1 MNAKTEKQI
10 ENLKN
15 QTIGVEIEMNHIT
28 RERAAKLAAD
38 FFGTG
43 RYENTA
49 RRNGYCTWSAWDAQ
63 GREWRFQRDVSISG
77 TDSEKCELVTPI
89 LKFNLDKAGYE
100 TATALSAED
109 ALMRGIIGYDL
120 VLLDVMMEGIS
131 GFQMAQMMK
140 KNPESAKIPIIFI
153 TAKDTEEDT
162 LKGFDLGADDYI
174 AKPFSVREVVSR
186 VNAVLR
192 RVSSASSDPAR
203 LSYKTLT
210 LDMNGKKA
218 LVDGNDTELTKTEF
232 EILRILVSDIGHVFT
247 RDEILGKVWPDDVV
261 VLGRTVDV
269 NITRLRK
276 KLGKYGNNISTR
288 HGYGYCFED
297 KQLQS

>member
-1 MNAKTEKQI
+1 MDGAKKILVVDDE
-10 ENLKN
+10 
-15 QTIGVEIEMNHIT
+15 
-28 RERAAKLAAD
+28 AD
-38 FFGTG
+38 IC
-43 RYENTA
+43 N
-49 RRNGYCTWSAWDAQ
+49 
-63 GREWRFQRDVSISG
+63 
-77 TDSEKCELVTPI
+77 I

-192 RVSSASSDPAR
+192 RVGSASSDPSR

-218 LVDGNDTELTKTEF
+218 IVDGNDAELTKTEF
-232 EILRILVSDIGHVFT
+232 EVLRILVSDIGHVFT

>member
-1 MNAKTEKQI
+1 MD
-10 ENLKN
+10 
-15 QTIGVEIEMNHIT
+15 GVKKILVVDDE
-28 RERAAKLAAD
+28 AD
-38 FFGTG
+38 IC
-43 RYENTA
+43 N
-49 RRNGYCTWSAWDAQ
+49 
-63 GREWRFQRDVSISG
+63 
-77 TDSEKCELVTPI
+77 I

-192 RVSSASSDPAR
+192 RVGSSSSDPAR

-218 LVDGNDTELTKTEF
+218 LVDGYDTELTKTEF

>member
-1 MNAKTEKQI
+1 MD
-10 ENLKN
+10 
-15 QTIGVEIEMNHIT
+15 GVKKILVVDDE
-28 RERAAKLAAD
+28 AD
-38 FFGTG
+38 IC
-43 RYENTA
+43 N
-49 RRNGYCTWSAWDAQ
+49 
-63 GREWRFQRDVSISG
+63 
-77 TDSEKCELVTPI
+77 I

-140 KNPESAKIPIIFI
+140 KNPESAKIPVIFI

-162 LKGFDLGADDYI
+162 LKGFELGADDYI

-192 RVSSASSDPAR
+192 RVGSASSDPSR

-218 LVDGNDTELTKTEF
+218 IVDGNDAELTKTEF
-232 EILRILVSDIGHVFT
+232 EVLRILVSDIGHVFT

-276 KLGKYGNNISTR
+276 KLGKYGNNITTR

-297 KQLQS
+297 KQLES

>member
-1 MNAKTEKQI
+1 MD
-10 ENLKN
+10 
-15 QTIGVEIEMNHIT
+15 GVKKILVVDDE
-28 RERAAKLAAD
+28 AD
-38 FFGTG
+38 IC
-43 RYENTA
+43 N
-49 RRNGYCTWSAWDAQ
+49 
-63 GREWRFQRDVSISG
+63 
-77 TDSEKCELVTPI
+77 I

-162 LKGFDLGADDYI
+162 LKGFELGADDYI

-192 RVSSASSDPAR
+192 RVGSASSDPSR

-218 LVDGNDTELTKTEF
+218 IVDGNDAELTKTEF
-232 EILRILVSDIGHVFT
+232 EVLRILVSDIGHVFT

-288 HGYGYCFED
+288 YGYGYCFED
-297 KQLQS
+297 KQLES

>member
-1 MNAKTEKQI
+1 MD
-10 ENLKN
+10 
-15 QTIGVEIEMNHIT
+15 GVKKILVVDDE
-28 RERAAKLAAD
+28 AD
-38 FFGTG
+38 IC
-43 RYENTA
+43 N
-49 RRNGYCTWSAWDAQ
+49 
-63 GREWRFQRDVSISG
+63 
-77 TDSEKCELVTPI
+77 I

-162 LKGFDLGADDYI
+162 LKGFELGADDYI

-192 RVSSASSDPAR
+192 RVGSASSDPSR

-218 LVDGNDTELTKTEF
+218 IVDGNDAELTKTEF

>member
-1 MNAKTEKQI
+1 MEGAKRILVVDDE
-10 ENLKN
+10 
-15 QTIGVEIEMNHIT
+15 
-28 RERAAKLAAD
+28 AD
-38 FFGTG
+38 IC
-43 RYENTA
+43 N
-49 RRNGYCTWSAWDAQ
+49 
-63 GREWRFQRDVSISG
+63 
-77 TDSEKCELVTPI
+77 I

-120 VLLDVMMEGIS
+120 VLLDVMMEEIS

-162 LKGFDLGADDYI
+162 LKGFELGADDYI

-192 RVSSASSDPAR
+192 RVGSASSDPSR

-218 LVDGNDTELTKTEF
+218 IVDGNDAELTKTEF
-232 EILRILVSDIGHVFT
+232 EVLRILVSDIGHVFT

-297 KQLQS
+297 KQLES

>member
-1 MNAKTEKQI
+1 MDGAKRILVVDDE
-10 ENLKN
+10 
-15 QTIGVEIEMNHIT
+15 
-28 RERAAKLAAD
+28 AD
-38 FFGTG
+38 IC
-43 RYENTA
+43 N
-49 RRNGYCTWSAWDAQ
+49 
-63 GREWRFQRDVSISG
+63 
-77 TDSEKCELVTPI
+77 I

-162 LKGFDLGADDYI
+162 LKGFELGADDYI

-192 RVSSASSDPAR
+192 RVGSASSDPSR

-218 LVDGNDTELTKTEF
+218 IVDGNDAELTKTEF
-232 EILRILVSDIGHVFT
+232 EVLRILVSDIGHVFT

-276 KLGKYGNNISTR
+276 KLGKYGNNIATR

-297 KQLQS
+297 KQLES

>member
-1 MNAKTEKQI
+1 MD
-10 ENLKN
+10 
-15 QTIGVEIEMNHIT
+15 GVKKILVVDDE
-28 RERAAKLAAD
+28 AD
-38 FFGTG
+38 IC
-43 RYENTA
+43 N
-49 RRNGYCTWSAWDAQ
+49 
-63 GREWRFQRDVSISG
+63 
-77 TDSEKCELVTPI
+77 I

-192 RVSSASSDPAR
+192 RVGSASSDPSR

-261 VLGRTVDV
+261 VLDRTVDV

>member
-1 MNAKTEKQI
+1 MD
-10 ENLKN
+10 
-15 QTIGVEIEMNHIT
+15 GVKKILVVDDE
-28 RERAAKLAAD
+28 AD
-38 FFGTG
+38 IC
-43 RYENTA
+43 N
-49 RRNGYCTWSAWDAQ
+49 
-63 GREWRFQRDVSISG
+63 
-77 TDSEKCELVTPI
+77 I

-162 LKGFDLGADDYI
+162 LKGFELGADDYI

-192 RVSSASSDPAR
+192 RVGSASSDPSR

-218 LVDGNDTELTKTEF
+218 LVDGNDAELTKTEF
-232 EILRILVSDIGHVFT
+232 EVLRILVSDIGHVFT

-297 KQLQS
+297 KQLEP

>member
-1 MNAKTEKQI
+1 MD
-10 ENLKN
+10 
-15 QTIGVEIEMNHIT
+15 GVKKILVVDDE
-28 RERAAKLAAD
+28 AD
-38 FFGTG
+38 IC
-43 RYENTA
+43 N
-49 RRNGYCTWSAWDAQ
+49 
-63 GREWRFQRDVSISG
+63 
-77 TDSEKCELVTPI
+77 I

-174 AKPFSVREVVSR
+174 DKPFSVREVVSR

-192 RVSSASSDPAR
+192 RVGSASSDPSR

-218 LVDGNDTELTKTEF
+218 IVDGNDAELTKTEF
-232 EILRILVSDIGHVFT
+232 EVLRILVSDIGHVFT

-297 KQLQS
+297 KQLES

>member
-1 MNAKTEKQI
+1 MD
-10 ENLKN
+10 
-15 QTIGVEIEMNHIT
+15 GVKKILVVDDE
-28 RERAAKLAAD
+28 AD
-38 FFGTG
+38 IC
-43 RYENTA
+43 N
-49 RRNGYCTWSAWDAQ
+49 
-63 GREWRFQRDVSISG
+63 
-77 TDSEKCELVTPI
+77 I

-100 TATALSAED
+100 TDTALSAED

-192 RVSSASSDPAR
+192 RVGSASSDPSR

-218 LVDGNDTELTKTEF
+218 IVDGNDAELTKTEF
-232 EILRILVSDIGHVFT
+232 EVLRILVSDIGHVFT

-297 KQLQS
+297 KQLES

>member
-1 MNAKTEKQI
+1 MD
-10 ENLKN
+10 
-15 QTIGVEIEMNHIT
+15 GVKKILVVDDE
-28 RERAAKLAAD
+28 AD
-38 FFGTG
+38 IC
-43 RYENTA
+43 N
-49 RRNGYCTWSAWDAQ
+49 
-63 GREWRFQRDVSISG
+63 
-77 TDSEKCELVTPI
+77 I

-100 TATALSAED
+100 TVTALSAED

-192 RVSSASSDPAR
+192 RVGSASSDPSR

-232 EILRILVSDIGHVFT
+232 EILRILVSDIGHVLT

>member
-1 MNAKTEKQI
+1 MD
-10 ENLKN
+10 
-15 QTIGVEIEMNHIT
+15 GVKKILVVDDE
-28 RERAAKLAAD
+28 AD
-38 FFGTG
+38 IC
-43 RYENTA
+43 N
-49 RRNGYCTWSAWDAQ
+49 
-63 GREWRFQRDVSISG
+63 
-77 TDSEKCELVTPI
+77 I

-100 TATALSAED
+100 TATALSAVD

-192 RVSSASSDPAR
+192 RVGSASSDSAR

>member
-1 MNAKTEKQI
+1 MD
-10 ENLKN
+10 
-15 QTIGVEIEMNHIT
+15 GVKKILVVDDE
-28 RERAAKLAAD
+28 AD
-38 FFGTG
+38 IC
-43 RYENTA
+43 N
-49 RRNGYCTWSAWDAQ
+49 
-63 GREWRFQRDVSISG
+63 
-77 TDSEKCELVTPI
+77 I

-153 TAKDTEEDT
+153 TAKDTEENT

-192 RVSSASSDPAR
+192 RVGSASSDPSR

-218 LVDGNDTELTKTEF
+218 IVDGNDAELTKTEF
-232 EILRILVSDIGHVFT
+232 EVLRILVSDIGHVFS

-297 KQLQS
+297 KQLES

>member
-1 MNAKTEKQI
+1 MEGAKRILVVDDE
-10 ENLKN
+10 
-15 QTIGVEIEMNHIT
+15 
-28 RERAAKLAAD
+28 AD
-38 FFGTG
+38 IC
-43 RYENTA
+43 N
-49 RRNGYCTWSAWDAQ
+49 
-63 GREWRFQRDVSISG
+63 
-77 TDSEKCELVTPI
+77 I

-192 RVSSASSDPAR
+192 RVGSASSDPSR

-218 LVDGNDTELTKTEF
+218 IVDGNDAELTKTEF
-232 EILRILVSDIGHVFT
+232 EVLRILVSDIGHVFT

-297 KQLQS
+297 KQLES

>member
-1 MNAKTEKQI
+1 MD
-10 ENLKN
+10 
-15 QTIGVEIEMNHIT
+15 GVKKILVVDDE
-28 RERAAKLAAD
+28 AD
-38 FFGTG
+38 IC
-43 RYENTA
+43 N
-49 RRNGYCTWSAWDAQ
+49 
-63 GREWRFQRDVSISG
+63 
-77 TDSEKCELVTPI
+77 I

-162 LKGFDLGADDYI
+162 LKGFELGADDYI

-192 RVSSASSDPAR
+192 RVGSASSDPSR

-210 LDMNGKKA
+210 LNMNGKKA
-218 LVDGNDTELTKTEF
+218 IVDGNDAELTKTEF
-232 EILRILVSDIGHVFT
+232 EVLRILVSDIGHVFT

>member
-1 MNAKTEKQI
+1 MD
-10 ENLKN
+10 
-15 QTIGVEIEMNHIT
+15 GVKKILVVDDE
-28 RERAAKLAAD
+28 AD
-38 FFGTG
+38 IC
-43 RYENTA
+43 N
-49 RRNGYCTWSAWDAQ
+49 
-63 GREWRFQRDVSISG
+63 
-77 TDSEKCELVTPI
+77 I

-162 LKGFDLGADDYI
+162 LKGFELGADDYI

-192 RVSSASSDPAR
+192 RVGSASSDPSR

-218 LVDGNDTELTKTEF
+218 IVDGNDAELTKTEF

-297 KQLQS
+297 KQLES

>member
-1 MNAKTEKQI
+1 MEGAKRILVVDDE
-10 ENLKN
+10 
-15 QTIGVEIEMNHIT
+15 
-28 RERAAKLAAD
+28 AD
-38 FFGTG
+38 IC
-43 RYENTA
+43 N
-49 RRNGYCTWSAWDAQ
+49 
-63 GREWRFQRDVSISG
+63 
-77 TDSEKCELVTPI
+77 I

-192 RVSSASSDPAR
+192 RVGSASSDPSR

-218 LVDGNDTELTKTEF
+218 IVDGNDAELTKTEF
-232 EILRILVSDIGHVFT
+232 EVLRILVSDIGHVFS

-297 KQLQS
+297 KQLES

>member
-1 MNAKTEKQI
+1 MD
-10 ENLKN
+10 
-15 QTIGVEIEMNHIT
+15 GVKKILVVDDE
-28 RERAAKLAAD
+28 AD
-38 FFGTG
+38 IC
-43 RYENTA
+43 N
-49 RRNGYCTWSAWDAQ
+49 
-63 GREWRFQRDVSISG
+63 
-77 TDSEKCELVTPI
+77 I

-162 LKGFDLGADDYI
+162 LKGFELGADDYI

-192 RVSSASSDPAR
+192 RVGTASSDPSR

-218 LVDGNDTELTKTEF
+218 LVDGNDVELTKTEF
-232 EILRILVSDIGHVFT
+232 EVLRILVSDIGHVFT

-297 KQLQS
+297 KQLES

>member
-1 MNAKTEKQI
+1 MD
-10 ENLKN
+10 
-15 QTIGVEIEMNHIT
+15 GVKKILVVDDE
-28 RERAAKLAAD
+28 AD
-38 FFGTG
+38 IC
-43 RYENTA
+43 N
-49 RRNGYCTWSAWDAQ
+49 
-63 GREWRFQRDVSISG
+63 
-77 TDSEKCELVTPI
+77 I

-192 RVSSASSDPAR
+192 RVGSASSDPAR

-210 LDMNGKKA
+210 LDMNGKN
-218 LVDGNDTELTKTEF
+218 LWTEMTPSLPRRSLKYSGFSFPTSGTFSQEMRFSAKSGLTT
-232 EILRILVSDIGHVFT
+232 
-247 RDEILGKVWPDDVV
+247 W
-261 VLGRTVDV
+261 
-269 NITRLRK
+269 
-276 KLGKYGNNISTR
+276 
-288 HGYGYCFED
+288 
-297 KQLQS
+297 

>member
-1 MNAKTEKQI
+1 
-10 ENLKN
+10 
-15 QTIGVEIEMNHIT
+15 
-28 RERAAKLAAD
+28 
-38 FFGTG
+38 
-43 RYENTA
+43 
-49 RRNGYCTWSAWDAQ
+49 
-63 GREWRFQRDVSISG
+63 
-77 TDSEKCELVTPI
+77 
-89 LKFNLDKAGYE
+89 
-100 TATALSAED
+100 
-109 ALMRGIIGYDL
+109 MRGIIGYDL

-192 RVSSASSDPAR
+192 RVGTASSDPSR

>member
-1 MNAKTEKQI
+1 MD
-10 ENLKN
+10 
-15 QTIGVEIEMNHIT
+15 GVKRILVVDDE
-28 RERAAKLAAD
+28 AD
-38 FFGTG
+38 IC
-43 RYENTA
+43 N
-49 RRNGYCTWSAWDAQ
+49 
-63 GREWRFQRDVSISG
+63 
-77 TDSEKCELVTPI
+77 I

-192 RVSSASSDPAR
+192 RVGSASSDPSR

-218 LVDGNDTELTKTEF
+218 IVDGNDAELTKTEF
-232 EILRILVSDIGHVFT
+232 EVLRILVSDIGHVFT

>member
-1 MNAKTEKQI
+1 MEGAKKILVVDDE
-10 ENLKN
+10 
-15 QTIGVEIEMNHIT
+15 
-28 RERAAKLAAD
+28 AD
-38 FFGTG
+38 IC
-43 RYENTA
+43 N
-49 RRNGYCTWSAWDAQ
+49 
-63 GREWRFQRDVSISG
+63 
-77 TDSEKCELVTPI
+77 I

-162 LKGFDLGADDYI
+162 LKGFELGADDYI

-192 RVSSASSDPAR
+192 RVGSASSDPSR

-232 EILRILVSDIGHVFT
+232 EVLRILVSDIGHVFT

-297 KQLQS
+297 KQLES

>member
-1 MNAKTEKQI
+1 MD
-10 ENLKN
+10 
-15 QTIGVEIEMNHIT
+15 GVKKILVVDDE
-28 RERAAKLAAD
+28 AD
-38 FFGTG
+38 IC
-43 RYENTA
+43 N
-49 RRNGYCTWSAWDAQ
+49 
-63 GREWRFQRDVSISG
+63 
-77 TDSEKCELVTPI
+77 I

-192 RVSSASSDPAR
+192 RVGSASSDPAR

-232 EILRILVSDIGHVFT
+232 EILRILVSDIGHVSQEMRFSAKF
-247 RDEILGKVWPDDVV
+247 G
-261 VLGRTVDV
+261 
-269 NITRLRK
+269 
-276 KLGKYGNNISTR
+276 
-288 HGYGYCFED
+288 
-297 KQLQS
+297 

>member
-1 MNAKTEKQI
+1 MEGAKRILVVDDE
-10 ENLKN
+10 
-15 QTIGVEIEMNHIT
+15 
-28 RERAAKLAAD
+28 AD
-38 FFGTG
+38 IC
-43 RYENTA
+43 N
-49 RRNGYCTWSAWDAQ
+49 
-63 GREWRFQRDVSISG
+63 
-77 TDSEKCELVTPI
+77 I

-100 TATALSAED
+100 TATSLSAED

-140 KNPESAKIPIIFI
+140 KNPESARIPIIFI

-162 LKGFDLGADDYI
+162 LKGFELGADDYI

-192 RVSSASSDPAR
+192 RVGSASSDPSR

-218 LVDGNDTELTKTEF
+218 IVDGNDAELTKTEF
-232 EILRILVSDIGHVFT
+232 EVLRILVSDIGHVFT

>member
-1 MNAKTEKQI
+1 MD
-10 ENLKN
+10 
-15 QTIGVEIEMNHIT
+15 GVKKILVVDDE
-28 RERAAKLAAD
+28 AD
-38 FFGTG
+38 IC
-43 RYENTA
+43 N
-49 RRNGYCTWSAWDAQ
+49 
-63 GREWRFQRDVSISG
+63 
-77 TDSEKCELVTPI
+77 I

-192 RVSSASSDPAR
+192 RVGSASSDPSR

-218 LVDGNDTELTKTEF
+218 IVDGNDAELTKTEF
-232 EILRILVSDIGHVFT
+232 EVLRILVSDIGHVFS

-276 KLGKYGNNISTR
+276 KLGKYGNNITTR

-297 KQLQS
+297 KQLES

>member
-1 MNAKTEKQI
+1 MD
-10 ENLKN
+10 
-15 QTIGVEIEMNHIT
+15 GVKKILVVDDE
-28 RERAAKLAAD
+28 AD
-38 FFGTG
+38 IC
-43 RYENTA
+43 N
-49 RRNGYCTWSAWDAQ
+49 
-63 GREWRFQRDVSISG
+63 
-77 TDSEKCELVTPI
+77 I

-186 VNAVLR
+186 INAVLR
-192 RVSSASSDPAR
+192 RVGSASSDPSR

-218 LVDGNDTELTKTEF
+218 IVDGNDAELTKTEF
-232 EILRILVSDIGHVFT
+232 EVLRILVSDIGHVFT

-297 KQLQS
+297 KQLES

>member
-1 MNAKTEKQI
+1 MEGAKRILVVDDE
-10 ENLKN
+10 
-15 QTIGVEIEMNHIT
+15 
-28 RERAAKLAAD
+28 AD
-38 FFGTG
+38 IC
-43 RYENTA
+43 N
-49 RRNGYCTWSAWDAQ
+49 
-63 GREWRFQRDVSISG
+63 
-77 TDSEKCELVTPI
+77 I

-140 KNPESAKIPIIFI
+140 KNPESARIPIIFI

-162 LKGFDLGADDYI
+162 LKGFELGADDYI

-192 RVSSASSDPAR
+192 RVGSASSDPSR

-218 LVDGNDTELTKTEF
+218 IVDGNDAELTKTEF
-232 EILRILVSDIGHVFT
+232 EVLRILVSDIGHVFT

>member
-1 MNAKTEKQI
+1 MDGAKKILVVDDE
-10 ENLKN
+10 
-15 QTIGVEIEMNHIT
+15 
-28 RERAAKLAAD
+28 AD
-38 FFGTG
+38 IC
-43 RYENTA
+43 N
-49 RRNGYCTWSAWDAQ
+49 
-63 GREWRFQRDVSISG
+63 
-77 TDSEKCELVTPI
+77 I

-192 RVSSASSDPAR
+192 RVGSASSDPSK

-218 LVDGNDTELTKTEF
+218 IVDGNDAELTKTEF
-232 EILRILVSDIGHVFT
+232 EVLRILVSDIGHVFT

-297 KQLQS
+297 KQLES

>member
-1 MNAKTEKQI
+1 MDGAKKILVVDDE
-10 ENLKN
+10 
-15 QTIGVEIEMNHIT
+15 
-28 RERAAKLAAD
+28 AD
-38 FFGTG
+38 IC
-43 RYENTA
+43 N
-49 RRNGYCTWSAWDAQ
+49 
-63 GREWRFQRDVSISG
+63 
-77 TDSEKCELVTPI
+77 I

-162 LKGFDLGADDYI
+162 LKGFELGADDYI

-192 RVSSASSDPAR
+192 RVGSASSDPSR

-218 LVDGNDTELTKTEF
+218 IVDGNDTELTKTEF
-232 EILRILVSDIGHVFT
+232 EVLRILVSDIGHVFT

>member
-1 MNAKTEKQI
+1 MD
-10 ENLKN
+10 
-15 QTIGVEIEMNHIT
+15 GVKKILVVDDE
-28 RERAAKLAAD
+28 AD
-38 FFGTG
+38 IC
-43 RYENTA
+43 N
-49 RRNGYCTWSAWDAQ
+49 
-63 GREWRFQRDVSISG
+63 
-77 TDSEKCELVTPI
+77 I

-192 RVSSASSDPAR
+192 RVGSASSDPSR

-218 LVDGNDTELTKTEF
+218 IVDGNDAELTKTEF
-232 EILRILVSDIGHVFT
+232 EVLRILVSDIGHVFT

-297 KQLQS
+297 KQLES

>member
-1 MNAKTEKQI
+1 MEGAKKILVVDDE
-10 ENLKN
+10 
-15 QTIGVEIEMNHIT
+15 
-28 RERAAKLAAD
+28 AD
-38 FFGTG
+38 IC
-43 RYENTA
+43 N
-49 RRNGYCTWSAWDAQ
+49 
-63 GREWRFQRDVSISG
+63 
-77 TDSEKCELVTPI
+77 I

-162 LKGFDLGADDYI
+162 LKGFELGADDYI

-192 RVSSASSDPAR
+192 RVGSASSDPSR

-232 EILRILVSDIGHVFT
+232 EVLRILVSEIGHVFT

-297 KQLQS
+297 KQLES

>member
-1 MNAKTEKQI
+1 MD
-10 ENLKN
+10 
-15 QTIGVEIEMNHIT
+15 GVKKILVVDDE
-28 RERAAKLAAD
+28 AD
-38 FFGTG
+38 IC
-43 RYENTA
+43 N
-49 RRNGYCTWSAWDAQ
+49 
-63 GREWRFQRDVSISG
+63 
-77 TDSEKCELVTPI
+77 I

-140 KNPESAKIPIIFI
+140 KNPESARIPIIFI

-192 RVSSASSDPAR
+192 RVGSASSDPSR

-218 LVDGNDTELTKTEF
+218 IVDGNDAELTKTEF
-232 EILRILVSDIGHVFT
+232 EVLRILVSDIGHVFS

-276 KLGKYGNNISTR
+276 KLGKYGNNITTR

-297 KQLQS
+297 KQLES

>member
-1 MNAKTEKQI
+1 MD
-10 ENLKN
+10 
-15 QTIGVEIEMNHIT
+15 GVKKILVVDDE
-28 RERAAKLAAD
+28 AD
-38 FFGTG
+38 IC
-43 RYENTA
+43 N
-49 RRNGYCTWSAWDAQ
+49 
-63 GREWRFQRDVSISG
+63 
-77 TDSEKCELVTPI
+77 I

-100 TATALSAED
+100 TTTALSAED

-192 RVSSASSDPAR
+192 RVGSASSAPSR

-218 LVDGNDTELTKTEF
+218 IVDGNDAELTKTEF
-232 EILRILVSDIGHVFT
+232 EVLRILVSDIGHVFT

-297 KQLQS
+297 KQLES

>member
-1 MNAKTEKQI
+1 MD
-10 ENLKN
+10 
-15 QTIGVEIEMNHIT
+15 GVKKILVVDDE
-28 RERAAKLAAD
+28 AD
-38 FFGTG
+38 IC
-43 RYENTA
+43 N
-49 RRNGYCTWSAWDAQ
+49 
-63 GREWRFQRDVSISG
+63 
-77 TDSEKCELVTPI
+77 I

-192 RVSSASSDPAR
+192 RVGSASSDPSR

-218 LVDGNDTELTKTEF
+218 IVDGNDAELTKTEF

>member
-1 MNAKTEKQI
+1 MD
-10 ENLKN
+10 
-15 QTIGVEIEMNHIT
+15 GVKKILVVDDE
-28 RERAAKLAAD
+28 AD
-38 FFGTG
+38 IC
-43 RYENTA
+43 N
-49 RRNGYCTWSAWDAQ
+49 
-63 GREWRFQRDVSISG
+63 
-77 TDSEKCELVTPI
+77 I

-162 LKGFDLGADDYI
+162 LKGFELGADDYI

-192 RVSSASSDPAR
+192 RVGSASSDPSR

-218 LVDGNDTELTKTEF
+218 LVDGNDAELTKTEF
-232 EILRILVSDIGHVFT
+232 EVLRILVSDIGHVFT

-297 KQLQS
+297 KQLES

>member
-1 MNAKTEKQI
+1 MDGAKRILVVDDE
-10 ENLKN
+10 
-15 QTIGVEIEMNHIT
+15 
-28 RERAAKLAAD
+28 AD
-38 FFGTG
+38 IC
-43 RYENTA
+43 N
-49 RRNGYCTWSAWDAQ
+49 
-63 GREWRFQRDVSISG
+63 
-77 TDSEKCELVTPI
+77 I

-162 LKGFDLGADDYI
+162 LKGFELGADDYI

-192 RVSSASSDPAR
+192 RVGSTSSDPSR

-218 LVDGNDTELTKTEF
+218 LVDGNDAELTKTEF
-232 EILRILVSDIGHVFT
+232 EVLRILVSDIGHVFT

-297 KQLQS
+297 KQLES

>member
-1 MNAKTEKQI
+1 MD
-10 ENLKN
+10 
-15 QTIGVEIEMNHIT
+15 GVKKILVVDDE
-28 RERAAKLAAD
+28 AD
-38 FFGTG
+38 IC
-43 RYENTA
+43 N
-49 RRNGYCTWSAWDAQ
+49 
-63 GREWRFQRDVSISG
+63 
-77 TDSEKCELVTPI
+77 I

-192 RVSSASSDPAR
+192 RVGSASSDPSR

-218 LVDGNDTELTKTEF
+218 IVDGNDAELTKTEF
-232 EILRILVSDIGHVFT
+232 EVLRILVSDIGHVFT